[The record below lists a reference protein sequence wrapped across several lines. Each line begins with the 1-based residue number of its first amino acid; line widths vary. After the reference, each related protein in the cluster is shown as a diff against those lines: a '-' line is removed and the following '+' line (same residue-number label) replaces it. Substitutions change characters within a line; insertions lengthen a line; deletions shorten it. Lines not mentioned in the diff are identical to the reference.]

1 VYLNIVHIKIRLWLK
16 ENIFIILTQTILY
29 ILFSAIFKMAAA
41 DDLPRVIKFAYEN
54 FSTQIAKGSTKA
66 KCKFCNEKKKN
77 TEINEKTGVT
87 SNYVKH
93 LQRVHQD
100 K

>member
-1 VYLNIVHIKIRLWLK
+1 LVKKQLK
-16 ENIFIILTQTILY
+16 HTYIFDTNHTILY
-29 ILFSAIFKMAAA
+29 YIVSAIFKMAAA
-41 DDLPRVIKFAYEN
+41 DDLPRIIKFAYEN
-54 FSTQIAKGSTKA
+54 FSTQIAKGSTRA

-100 K
+100 R